1 MDYDWEN
8 STKLIT
14 ITRNRFYFFLKVKIK
29 FLSLSPS
36 LYPNRSSMGLV
47 MPLIRSAVPMNIIIV
62 IAAATGKEIA
72 IAAKIRIRTPR
83 PILDHLD
90 LLGEKSQQ

>member
-1 MDYDWEN
+1 
-8 STKLIT
+8 
-14 ITRNRFYFFLKVKIK
+14 
-29 FLSLSPS
+29 
-36 LYPNRSSMGLV
+36 MGLV
-47 MPLIRSAVPMNIIIV
+47 MPLIMMPLIMMPLIRNAVPMNIIIV